1 MNFVDKEQG
10 ATSIARL
17 NGGGADSF
25 SDIGDGAL
33 DTAELDKTALCTT
46 GNYTGQTGF
55 PGPRGAIKDHG
66 SEPVRLN
73 RAPQELT
80 LAKKMTL
87 ADVLLQRAGSHP
99 CCQWRIGRKE
109 GLFSR
114 CGADEKIIHQPTMQS
129 AYLTGKATTS
139 VPC

>member
-1 MNFVDKEQG
+1 VNFIDEEQG
-10 ATSIARL
+10 ATSISRL

-25 SDIGDGAL
+25 SDIRDGAL
-33 DTAELDKTALCTT
+33 NTAELNETALCAT
-46 GNYTGQTGF
+46 GDYPGQTGF

-87 ADVLLQRAGSHP
+87 ADILLQRAGSHP
-99 CCQWRIGRKE
+99 RCQWRIGGKE

-114 CGADEKIIHQPTMQS
+114 SGADEKIIHQPTMQS
-129 AYLTGKATTS
+129 AYLAGKATTS